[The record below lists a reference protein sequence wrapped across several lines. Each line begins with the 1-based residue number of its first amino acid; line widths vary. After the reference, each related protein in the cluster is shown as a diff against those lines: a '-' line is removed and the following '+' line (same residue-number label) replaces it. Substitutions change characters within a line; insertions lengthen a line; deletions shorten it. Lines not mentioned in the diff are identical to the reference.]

1 VETII
6 YSEKKI
12 KRLHMENWYA
22 EKLLDSG
29 PKSTLYIVKNKN
41 NKPETEK
48 LFVYKKTILT
58 RKVNEIICP
67 VVINHES
74 VINIID
80 YQIQCNGFHD
90 CNSFHHCNTC
100 HECSLVVVYEYIPG
114 IDVFYRFEKV
124 EVDLQTI
131 ALYVR
136 EMAKCIKLCHD
147 KNIVHLDIKPENFI
161 IKSEN
166 PLQLVLID
174 FEFSEILKTK
184 TGNLYTKTGTESYCA
199 PETIEYRF
207 SKKSDIYSLGA
218 ICYTLFTNKLVSNS
232 WLDTIE
238 NYPKKKSVEFLDFL
252 KKTLCRDKIYDDDY
266 QSQAEDNSYDRMD
279 IDEVLNHP
287 WLICSYPS

>member
-1 VETII
+1 
-6 YSEKKI
+6 
-12 KRLHMENWYA
+12 MENYFSV

-29 PKSTLYIVKNKN
+29 PKSTLYIVKNNN
-41 NKPETEK
+41 NKHATEK

-58 RKVNEIICP
+58 KKLNEIICP
-67 VVINHES
+67 VIINHEL

-80 YQIQCNGFHD
+80 YEIN
-90 CNSFHHCNTC
+90 CNTC
-100 HECSLVVVYEYIPG
+100 TKDYDCNTGHECSLVIIYEYIPG

-136 EMAKCIKLCHD
+136 EMANCIKLCHD

-184 TGNLYTKTGTESYCA
+184 TGNLYTKTGTAFYCA
-199 PETIEYRF
+199 PETLEYRF

-218 ICYTLFTNKLVSNS
+218 ICYTLFTNKLVSDS

-238 NYPKKKSVEFLDFL
+238 NHQKKKSVEFLDFL
-252 KKTLCRDKIYDDDY
+252 KKTLCRDKIYDNDY
-266 QSQAEDNSYDRMD
+266 YYDYCSQDEDTLDYDRMD

-287 WLICSYPS
+287 WFRCSYPS